1 MAEGLPATFSLYS
14 CNSQKIVI
22 HKKNKSC
29 ISDITYVINV
39 KLTYRVKRC
48 FEEHSL
54 KRNLKFKR
62 KWWFRLWREY
72 GLVMMQW
79 VGSRIRVERETEF
92 RAVAEMGLQKDSVL
106 LVIWAMPWYLG
117 QRLD

>member
-1 MAEGLPATFSLYS
+1 MAEGLTGTFSLYS
-14 CNSQKIVI
+14 CNSM
-22 HKKNKSC
+22 NKSC

-39 KLTYRVKRC
+39 KLNYHIKQC

-62 KWWFRLWREY
+62 KWWFGLWREY
-72 GLVMMQW
+72 SLVMMQW

-117 QRLD
+117 QRPD